1 MTDMVISI
9 IRTVVPTLVGALV
22 ALLATW
28 GINLDPETSVALHG
42 ALTGVFTAAYYA
54 LARFLE
60 TKYGEK
66 FGWLLGYAKTP
77 KY

>member
-1 MTDMVISI
+1 MTDLAISI
-9 IRTVVPTLVGALV
+9 IRTAVPTLVGAFA

-28 GINLDPETSVALHG
+28 GVHLDPDTSIALQG
-42 ALTGVFTAAYYA
+42 ALTGVFTAVYYA
-54 LARFLE
+54 VARWLE

-66 FGWLLGYAKTP
+66 FGWLLGYAKAP